1 MYGMKKCDIGHRSMI
16 VLWLDAEVPRKFQ
29 LVLMS
34 PKIIV
39 HILYQWSLDVD
50 SQRLTL
56 QVALYLHLPIYIAE
70 GLAPWPNNK

>member
-1 MYGMKKCDIGHRSMI
+1 MYGMKKSGIGHHSII

-29 LVLMS
+29 LVLLS

-39 HILYQWSLDVD
+39 RIFYQWALDVD

-56 QVALYLHLPIYIAE
+56 QVALYLPLPIYIAE
-70 GLAPWPNNK
+70 GLAQWLNNK

>member
-1 MYGMKKCDIGHRSMI
+1 MYGMKKCDIGHHSMI

-29 LVLMS
+29 LVLLS

-39 HILYQWSLDVD
+39 HIFYQWALDVD

-56 QVALYLHLPIYIAE
+56 QVALCLHLPIYIAE
-70 GLAPWPNNK
+70 GLAQWLNNK

>member
-1 MYGMKKCDIGHRSMI
+1 MYGMKKCDIGYHSMI

-29 LVLMS
+29 LVLLS

-39 HILYQWSLDVD
+39 HIFYQWALDVD

-56 QVALYLHLPIYIAE
+56 QVALCLHLPIYIAE
-70 GLAPWPNNK
+70 GLAQWLNNK